1 MTTKDESELTS
12 QHIEACNSSI
22 TSLSE
27 TVEALSCSLKE
38 MEATAAQ
45 LRSELQFSYQLVSR
59 TTEQL
64 LELLKLQPQIAE
76 LECKM
81 QEAEYKKQQAVL
93 EKRAVVQE
101 MEARKKLEVQLC
113 AQLGELWLVA
123 ARLLV
128 YLSRTFSITFCWKG
142 WMCKWEAV
150 NDDLIVSPL
159 RA

>member
-27 TVEALSCSLKE
+27 KVEALSCSLKE
-38 MEATAAQ
+38 KEATAAQ
-45 LRSELQFSYQLVSR
+45 LRSELQSSYHLVSS

-76 LECKM
+76 LECKL
-81 QEAEYKKQQAVL
+81 QEAEYKKQKAVL

-101 MEARKKLEVQLC
+101 IEARQKLEVQLC
-113 AQLGELWLVA
+113 AQLGEL
-123 ARLLV
+123 
-128 YLSRTFSITFCWKG
+128 
-142 WMCKWEAV
+142 
-150 NDDLIVSPL
+150 
-159 RA
+159 